1 MTKGYKPPGH
11 TTAPGEVALGE
22 KANDFIGSIKK
33 LMKYCSS
40 FMPAIALCVVLTVA
54 ASVFSLIGPNKLSEI
69 TDLITNGMKTGIDL
83 QEVMKIGVFL
93 AAIYI
98 AGWILS
104 YIQGFIMAT
113 VSQKATKKLRTDIV
127 KKIDRLPLSYF
138 DRRTYGDTQS
148 LITNDA
154 DTIGTSLNQS
164 LSSIMTG
171 IFMFVGSLIM
181 MLYTNWIMALCG
193 LASTLI
199 GFLLMLIIISKSQKY
214 FAEQQR
220 ELGRL
225 NGHIEEIYAGQTV
238 VKAYNA
244 EKKEKQEFSKL
255 NKGMADCVWKSQFMS
270 GLMMPIMTFIG
281 NLAYVVV
288 CVAGAVLA
296 IKGSISF
303 GVIVAFMVYIRLFT
317 QPLSTL
323 AQATTTLQSTAAACE
338 RIFDFLDEEEMS
350 DESSKTK
357 HIDTVA
363 GDVSFDHVKF
373 GYTEDKVIIKDFS
386 ADIKAGQKIA
396 IVGPTGAG
404 KTTMVNLLM
413 RFYEVSGG
421 VIYIDGMDIDELK
434 RENVHDLFGM
444 VLQDTWI
451 FEGTIKENIAY
462 SKEHV
467 SDEDVVKAC
476 KAVGLHHFIKALP
489 KGYDTVISDEFALSA
504 GQKQL
509 MTIARAM
516 VDNAPLLILD
526 EATSSVDTRTEILI
540 QKAMDKLS
548 EGRTSFVIAHRLSTI
563 KDADLI
569 LVMNEGDVIES
580 GNHEELL
587 NRGGFYSDLY
597 NSQFDTQS

>member
-255 NKGMADCVWKSQFMS
+255 NKDMADCVWKSQFMS

-373 GYTEDKVIIKDFS
+373 GYTEDKIIIKDFS